1 MKVKLEMPEIL
12 VLFSLF
18 MYSQSFWFSI
28 IAFSLGLG
36 SRLINYLIEYGAEM
50 KKTEALNQNVEEFSS
65 AIKDMFGVNKD

>member
-50 KKTEALNQNVEEFSS
+50 KKKEVIDQNVEELSS